1 MIYFYKMDNH
11 SITLTQVRALVS
23 ELFFIRENN
32 IKVSDTDS
40 LKNNGIIDSVG
51 MLDLI
56 NGLQEQFGISIE
68 DRDVLPH
75 NLDTLEAI
83 AAYIERKRGTAN

>member
-68 DRDVLPH
+68 DRDVLPQ

-83 AAYIERKRGTAN
+83 AAYIERKRGTAD